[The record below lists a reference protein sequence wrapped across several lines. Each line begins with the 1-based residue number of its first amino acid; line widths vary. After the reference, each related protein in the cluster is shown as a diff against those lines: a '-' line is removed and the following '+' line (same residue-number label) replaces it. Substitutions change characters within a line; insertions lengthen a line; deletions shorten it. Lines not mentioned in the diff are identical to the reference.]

1 MKQSYFGGDAV
12 AWVGCSIRAGAVGWG
27 GARFGVVHTR
37 AQGGCAVVRAGLLER
52 GGAPVLAGGAE
63 EPRWAG
69 WGVGR
74 LGRGGRSADAL
85 RRYARAGG
93 WVRSLRYQWGAAAG
107 RDGEADLGR
116 LWPQALIH
124 SCACAHMSR
133 HSIVVSSDK

>member
-37 AQGGCAVVRAGLLER
+37 AQGGRAGVRAGLLER

-93 WVRSLRYQWGAAAG
+93 RVRSLRYVGRGGGPGWGGGPRAPMAAG
-107 RDGEADLGR
+107 AYSFVR
-116 LWPQALIH
+116 LH
-124 SCACAHMSR
+124 TH
-133 HSIVVSSDK
+133 VSPLHCRF